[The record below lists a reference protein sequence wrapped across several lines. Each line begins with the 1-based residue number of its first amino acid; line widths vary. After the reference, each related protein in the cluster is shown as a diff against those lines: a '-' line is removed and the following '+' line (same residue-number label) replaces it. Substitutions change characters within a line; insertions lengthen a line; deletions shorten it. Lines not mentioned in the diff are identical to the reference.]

1 MTFSPFGLI
10 GSVADR
16 LLNVQDRRQ
25 AEDKADQRLAA
36 NLAAQREFAQ
46 QGIRWKVE
54 DAKAA
59 GIHPL
64 YALGAQTHSFT
75 PQSISSPD
83 IPSAGLGAMGQDI
96 GRAVNATRTDDE
108 RTVAYNEALQ
118 KLSLERGSLEN
129 EVLRQR
135 LRTMVQSSNPAL
147 PNAVPEADK
156 FEERPKLMA
165 GARWNTDP
173 NFVNA
178 EDAEKRYGDLV
189 QELYGMSVLAAD
201 SWRNWN
207 DWSARQSRD
216 HGASN
221 RRKLDRYYNYL
232 RR

>member
-1 MTFSPFGLI
+1 MLEALI
-10 GSVADR
+10 SGAGKVADR
-16 LLNVQDRRQ
+16 LFGVQDRRESQ
-25 AEDKADQRLAA
+25 HFASQQLAA
-36 NLAAQREFAQ
+36 QQAAQREFAQ
-46 QGIRWKVE
+46 MGVRWRVE

-64 YALGAQTHSFT
+64 YALGAQTHSYSPVSVAGADT
-75 PQSISSPD
+75 PATSFGQ
-83 IPSAGLGAMGQDI
+83 MGQDLS
-96 GRAVNATRTDDE
+96 RAVNATRTGDE
-108 RTVAYNEALQ
+108 RAAAYNDAIQ
-118 KLSLERGSLEN
+118 KLSIERGTLEN

-135 LRTMVQSSNPAL
+135 LRTMVAGANPAL
-147 PNAVPEADK
+147 PGSVPEADK

-165 GARWNTDP
+165 GGRWNTDP

>member
-1 MTFSPFGLI
+1 MLDALLGA
-10 GSVADR
+10 GGKVADR
-16 LLNVQDRRQ
+16 LFAVQDRRESQ
-25 AEDKADQRLAA
+25 HFASQQLAA
-36 NLAAQREFAQ
+36 QQAAQREFAQ
-46 QGIRWKVE
+46 MGIRWRVE

-59 GIHPL
+59 GVHPL
-64 YALGAQTHSFT
+64 YALGAQTHSYSPIAVGGADT
-75 PQSISSPD
+75 PATNFGS
-83 IPSAGLGAMGQDI
+83 MGQDFS
-96 GRAVNATRTDDE
+96 RAVNATRTADE
-108 RTVAYNEALQ
+108 RTVAYNDAIQ
-118 KLSLERGSLEN
+118 KLSIERGSLEN

-135 LRTMVQSSNPAL
+135 LRTMVAGANPAL
-147 PNAVPEADK
+147 PASVPEADK

-165 GARWNTDP
+165 GGRWNTDP

-207 DWSARQSRD
+207 EWSARQSRD